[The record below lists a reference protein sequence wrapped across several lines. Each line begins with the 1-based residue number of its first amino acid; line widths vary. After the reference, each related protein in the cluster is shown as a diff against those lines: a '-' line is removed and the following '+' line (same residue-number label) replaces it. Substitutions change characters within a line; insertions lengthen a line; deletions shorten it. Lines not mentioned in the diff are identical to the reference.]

1 MEKNPEKVGP
11 WYDKAMHVKRMSD
24 SLYVFVGDLKAKI
37 NESSQEDLEAASY
50 VMFSPRTGKGKE
62 LASWISKYKIEIL
75 AQIEDPVQKKIISDN
90 LTLNIPRLF
99 EGTPVAAAVTLLT
112 KLQSDI
118 RYAEGEV
125 LHTLTKDIDV
135 HDVRVNQINAYV
147 IPSSQ
152 NVVRGGKLVHRLFF
166 DSRLCNV
173 LLSLVISNCQKTLM
187 DFTETVCN
195 TTGEFTLRG
204 YVD

>member
-1 MEKNPEKVGP
+1 MRFCWSRWLTLSLIHIYVYKRQSLTRSTSNSAEQNRSLYNSLAEYMEKNPEKVGP
-11 WYDKAMHVKRMSD
+11 WYEKAMHVKRISD

-37 NESSQEDLEAASY
+37 NESNQEDLEAASY

-62 LASWISKYKIEIL
+62 LALGISQYKNEIL
-75 AQIEDPVQKKIISDN
+75 ALIEDPVQKKIISDN

-112 KLQSDI
+112 KLQSDV

-135 HDVRVNQINAYV
+135 HDVRAVSYTHLDVYKRQRQHA
-147 IPSSQ
+147 
-152 NVVRGGKLVHRLFF
+152 LFRL
-166 DSRLCNV
+166 
-173 LLSLVISNCQKTLM
+173 QT
-187 DFTETVCN
+187 
-195 TTGEFTLRG
+195 
-204 YVD
+204 

>member
-1 MEKNPEKVGP
+1 
-11 WYDKAMHVKRMSD
+11 
-24 SLYVFVGDLKAKI
+24 
-37 NESSQEDLEAASY
+37 
-50 VMFSPRTGKGKE
+50 MFSPRTGKGKE
-62 LASWISKYKIEIL
+62 LASWISKYKTEIL

-152 NVVRGGKLVHRLFF
+152 NVVRGGKLSAQTLP
-166 DSRLCNV
+166 NV
-173 LLSLVISNCQKTLM
+173 LLSTLVISNCPKMLM
-187 DFTETVCN
+187 DFMRRFVILPVSLLFRDIWN
-195 TTGEFTLRG
+195 
-204 YVD
+204 

>member
-11 WYDKAMHVKRMSD
+11 WYEKAMHVRRMSD

-37 NESSQEDLEAASY
+37 NESSQEDLEAASH
-50 VMFSPRTGKGKE
+50 VMFAPSTGKGKE
-62 LASWISKYKIEIL
+62 LAKSISTYKSEIL
-75 AQIEDPVQKKIISDN
+75 AQIEDPVQKKIITDN
-90 LTLNIPRLF
+90 FTLNIPRLF

-135 HDVRVNQINAYV
+135 RDVRVNQVNAYV

-152 NVVRGGKLVHRLFF
+152 WKIECPDYSCSGRYHSASCRIYRRKATAGRSARMVRNGL
-166 DSRLCNV
+166 
-173 LLSLVISNCQKTLM
+173 
-187 DFTETVCN
+187 
-195 TTGEFTLRG
+195 
-204 YVD
+204 